1 MLEWNWNQRP
11 VVPSSVVETHT
22 FLILIMFLKDEW
34 VNHSFNCIIYL
45 TGRFPNS
52 FDDLKENGTS
62 ERKEKVMEPETLD
75 SNTNIS

>member
-1 MLEWNWNQRP
+1 
-11 VVPSSVVETHT
+11 
-22 FLILIMFLKDEW
+22 MFVKDEW

-45 TGRFPNS
+45 TGRFPNG